1 MTKTLFQR
9 VRKRLASLRWRFLV
23 VFAFSLA
30 VAFGIFIGIDAL
42 TNVYIDNVYMSEER
56 RQQRINS
63 YLEDL
68 QDYVNEKNITADNI
82 DEISRWS
89 RENRY
94 VYLLIDGTKI
104 FWGNSED
111 KDEEKE
117 NGSGTGEGGGDDT
130 ACEHTD
136 ADENSVCDECG
147 EKITTDGTG
156 GEEDGTGNGG
166 SQGGN
171 TGSGITVTYP
181 TLEELF
187 KLAQESGGLPL
198 KLAKAPESEVDSVVS
213 ASFVDYSEFLYYDI
227 SNIASVIIAAI
238 AVTVIMILYIR
249 AVTNRIIKLGDAVN
263 AVASGE
269 VENHIS
275 ADGRD
280 EISALA
286 SNVESMRSTM
296 VENYKKEKAA
306 LESNTELITS
316 MSHDIRT
323 PLTVLLGYIDVM
335 RLHSENDEVMQGYLR
350 AAESTAMRLKKLS
363 DDMFGYF
370 LVFGGKNEAVE
381 FEKYDAATLVEQM
394 LSEHILLMKENG
406 YDIEVQEV
414 GELNISDKTVSTNA
428 ACLVRIFD
436 NAFSNINKYADKK
449 KPIKIQVNTGACSV
463 KVTFINY
470 IRRDGETVESNGIGL
485 KTCLKLAEMIGATFK
500 TAMDEECFTLELELP
515 VDME

>member
-1 MTKTLFQR
+1 MK
-9 VRKRLASLRWRFLV
+9 KRLASLRWRFLV

-30 VAFGIFIGIDAL
+30 IALGIFLGIDAL
-42 TNVYIDNVYMSEER
+42 TNLYIDNVYMSEQNKQER
-56 RQQRINS
+56 VEGYFN
-63 YLEDL
+63 DL
-68 QDYVNEKNITADNI
+68 QRYVKEKGITAENI
-82 DEISRWS
+82 DEISNWS

-104 FWGNSED
+104 FWGDSND
-111 KDEEKE
+111 KDKDPVDSECEHIDEDDDGFCDLCEREITPDDDE
-117 NGSGTGEGGGDDT
+117 NG
-130 ACEHTD
+130 
-136 ADENSVCDECG
+136 N
-147 EKITTDGTG
+147 TG
-156 GEEDGTGNGG
+156 GN
-166 SQGGN
+166 QGGN

-187 KLAQESGGLPL
+187 KLAQESGAFPL
-198 KLAKAPESEVDSVVS
+198 ELANSADSEIASAVT

-227 SNIASVIIAAI
+227 ANIASVIVAAI
-238 AVTVIMILYIR
+238 AVSIIMLIYIR
-249 AVTNRIIKLGDAVN
+249 SVTNRIIKLGDAVN
-263 AVASGE
+263 TVASGA
-269 VENHIS
+269 VENRIS
-275 ADGRD
+275 ASGKD

-296 VENYKKEKAA
+296 VENYQKEKAA

-335 RLHSENDEVMQGYLR
+335 RLHSEDDEVMQGYLK

-370 LVFGGKNEAVE
+370 LVFGGKDEPVPI
-381 FEKYDAATLVEQM
+381 EKYDAATLVEQM

-406 YDIEVQEV
+406 YEIEVFQG
-414 GELNISDKTVSTNA
+414 GENINESATVSTNA

-449 KPIKIQVNTGACSV
+449 KPIKIDINIDACSV
-463 KVTFINY
+463 KVAFANY
-470 IRRDGETVESNGIGL
+470 IRCDKEKVESNGIGL
-485 KTCLKLAEMIGATFK
+485 KPCQKLAEMIGASFK
-500 TAMDEECFTLELELP
+500 TEKDESVFSLSLELP
-515 VDME
+515 VDKE

>member
-1 MTKTLFQR
+1 MK
-9 VRKRLASLRWRFLV
+9 KRLSSLRWRFLV

-30 VAFGIFIGIDAL
+30 VALGIFIGCDTL
-42 TNVYIDNVYMSEER
+42 TNLYIDKVYMSEENK
-56 RQQRINS
+56 QERIES
-63 YLEDL
+63 YFDDL
-68 QDYVNEKNITADNI
+68 QNYVNEKGITADNI
-82 DEISRWS
+82 DEISNWA

-104 FWGNSED
+104 FWGNA
-111 KDEEKE
+111 EEKE
-117 NGSGTGEGGGDDT
+117 EEKAPPE

-136 ADENSVCDECG
+136 ADENGICDEC
-147 EKITTDGTG
+147 ESEITEDG
-156 GEEDGTGNGG
+156 GEEDDGESGNTGGN
-166 SQGGN
+166 QGGN

-187 KLAQESGGLPL
+187 KLAQESGGMLL
-198 KLAKAPESEVDSVVS
+198 RLAKSKDGEVESVVT

-227 SNIASVIIAAI
+227 SNIASIIIAAI
-238 AVTVIMILYIR
+238 AVSIIMLLYIR
-249 AVTNRIIKLGDAVN
+249 SVTNRIIKLGDSVN
-263 AVASGE
+263 TVASGA
-269 VENHIS
+269 VENRIT
-275 ADGRD
+275 AGGKD

-335 RLHSENDEVMQGYLR
+335 RLHSEDDEVMQGYLK

-370 LVFGGKNEAVE
+370 LVFSGKGEAAPL
-381 FEKYDAATLVEQM
+381 EKYDAVTLVEQM
-394 LSEHILLMKENG
+394 LAEHILLMKENG
-406 YDIEVQEV
+406 YEIEIEDGIMNVKE
-414 GELNISDKTVSTNA
+414 GATVSTNA

-449 KPIKIQVNTGACSV
+449 KPIKIEIGMDACNV
-463 KVTFINY
+463 KVAFTNH
-470 IRRDGETVESNGIGL
+470 IRRDGEKVESNGIGL
-485 KTCLKLAEMIGATFK
+485 KTCQKLAEMIGASFRTEKQEQIFVL
-500 TAMDEECFTLELELP
+500 TLELPLDSE
-515 VDME
+515 

>member
-1 MTKTLFQR
+1 MK
-9 VRKRLASLRWRFLV
+9 KRLSSLRWRFLV

-30 VAFGIFIGIDAL
+30 VALGIFIGCDTL
-42 TNVYIDNVYMSEER
+42 TNLYIDKVYMSEENK
-56 RQQRINS
+56 QERIES
-63 YLEDL
+63 YFDDL
-68 QDYVNEKNITADNI
+68 QNYVNEKGITADNI
-82 DEISRWS
+82 DEISNWA

-104 FWGNSED
+104 FWGNA
-111 KDEEKE
+111 EEKE
-117 NGSGTGEGGGDDT
+117 EEAPPE

-136 ADENSVCDECG
+136 ADENGICDECESEITEDGGKEDDG
-147 EKITTDGTG
+147 ESGNTG
-156 GEEDGTGNGG
+156 GN
-166 SQGGN
+166 QGGN

-187 KLAQESGGLPL
+187 KLAQESGGMLL
-198 KLAKAPESEVDSVVS
+198 RLAKSKDGEVESVVT

-227 SNIASVIIAAI
+227 SNIASIIIAAI
-238 AVTVIMILYIR
+238 AVSIIMLLYIKS
-249 AVTNRIIKLGDAVN
+249 VTNRIIKLGDSVN
-263 AVASGE
+263 TVASGA
-269 VENHIS
+269 VENRIS
-275 ADGRD
+275 AGGKD

-296 VENYKKEKAA
+296 VENYQKEKAA

-335 RLHSENDEVMQGYLR
+335 RLHSEKDEVMQGYLK

-370 LVFGGKNEAVE
+370 LVFGGKGESVPI
-381 FEKYDAATLVEQM
+381 EKYDAATLIEQM
-394 LSEHILLMKENG
+394 ISEHILLMKENG
-406 YDIEVQEV
+406 YVIEVDGSDNV
-414 GELNISDKTVSTNA
+414 IGENATVSTNA

-449 KPIKIQVNTGACSV
+449 KSIKITISMDACNF
-463 KVTFINY
+463 KIAFMNH
-470 IRRDGETVESNGIGL
+470 IRRDGEKVESNGIGL
-485 KTCLKLAEMIGATFK
+485 RTCHKLAEMIGATFA
-500 TAMDEECFTLELELP
+500 TNMNDTTFTFTIELP
-515 VDME
+515 VDKE